1 MINATTSER
10 WVEAMAHLEVLEGFH
25 CGERFALPD
34 DAGVGRHPESFLCL
48 PEHHVSRH
56 HARLRRRGKTFVI
69 EDLQSSN
76 GIIVQGQRLLPQ
88 VPYELQDG
96 DEITIC
102 STRMVFRADALLP
115 KPSQLCRA
123 MSPALAAAEPMTKR
137 IALTGEGGTLR
148 LRMLTDDVSQPGVA
162 LTLDASMNWLEVSD
176 TEKHT
181 DKGLQEALKRL
192 QAMCQ
197 VSTALGAITDRET
210 LLAKILACL
219 FDIFPVAERAFIMLH
234 DKDSGRLV
242 PVVARMRHGT
252 AEPLEEVA
260 ISQTIVNEV
269 ALHKRSILSR
279 DALDDSRFNQNM
291 SVVDLSI
298 RSMMCTPLLINGEI
312 LGLVQVDTC
321 TTPRG
326 FTAEDLQVLTGISAQ
341 AAIAVKNL
349 QLYEAIEAETA
360 RRISLQRYFS
370 PGLVDMLMSGEV
382 TATLGGDAY
391 QGTILLA
398 DIIGFTAM
406 SEKLPPARVVAKL
419 NRYFSIM
426 QKVIYDHGGNVDK
439 FNGDG
444 LMAFWGVPRTGAHDE
459 SDAVLTA
466 IRMQQKLWP
475 FNLQLCAEG
484 QQPVY
489 MGIGLNS
496 GEFIAGN
503 IGSEDKIEFTLIG
516 DTVNL
521 TARIEHLA
529 GRYQVLVSEATWLP
543 IKDLVCAV
551 RLPPLMVK
559 GKSYPVTLYSIR
571 AIYNPHQGECALALP
586 CQVLDAQGNRM
597 GHGIL
602 TGSSPSDPGHRL
614 VFNTDL
620 PLASGDALTLQ
631 WVMPE
636 YDEPLQLT
644 TLVTSCATM
653 HHERA
658 CSYSQAQLTVT
669 DGTAA
674 TFLTPGSCLTATQTW
689 RPMRA

>member
-1 MINATTSER
+1 
-10 WVEAMAHLEVLEGFH
+10 MACLEVLEGFH
-25 CGERFALPD
+25 CGERFPLPD
-34 DAGVGRHPESFLCL
+34 DACIGRHPESFLCL
-48 PEHHVSRH
+48 PEHHVSRR
-56 HARLRRRGKTFVI
+56 HARLLRRGNTFVI
-69 EDLQSSN
+69 EDLRSSN
-76 GIIVQGQRLLPQ
+76 GVIVQGKRLLPQ
-88 VPYELQDG
+88 VPHELQDG
-96 DEITIC
+96 DEVLIC
-102 STRMVFRADALLP
+102 STRLVYRADALLP
-115 KPSQLCRA
+115 KPSLLPRVL
-123 MSPALAAAEPMTKR
+123 SPALIAAEPMTKR
-137 IALTGEGGTLR
+137 IALTGEGRALR
-148 LRMLTDDVSQPGVA
+148 LRMLTDDAAQPGVA
-162 LTLDASMNWLEVSD
+162 LTLDASMNWLEVRD
-176 TEKHT
+176 TEKRT

-210 LLAKILACL
+210 LFSKILACL
-219 FDIFPVAERAFIMLH
+219 FDIFPVAERAFIMLR
-234 DKDSGRLV
+234 DKGSDRLV
-242 PVVARMRHGT
+242 PVAARMRQGT

-291 SVVDLSI
+291 SVLDLSI
-298 RSMMCTPLLINGEI
+298 RSMMCAPLLINGEI

-370 PGLVDMLMSGEV
+370 PGLVEMLMSGEV
-382 TATLGGDAY
+382 TAALGGDAY

-406 SEKLPPARVVAKL
+406 SEKMPPARVVAKL
-419 NRYFSIM
+419 NRYFTIM

-439 FNGDG
+439 FNGDS
-444 LMAFWGVPRTGAHDE
+444 LMAFWGVPHAGAHDE

-475 FNLQLCAEG
+475 FNVQLCAEG
-484 QQPVY
+484 RQPVH

-543 IKDLVCAV
+543 MKDLVCAV
-551 RLPPLMVK
+551 RLPPVLVK
-559 GKSYPVTLYSIR
+559 GKSQPVILYSIR
-571 AIYNPHQGECALALP
+571 AIHDRRQGGCALALP
-586 CQVLDAQGNRM
+586 CQVLDAQGTCI

-602 TGSSPSDPGHRL
+602 TGSSPSASGHRL

-631 WVMPE
+631 WVLPE
-636 YDEPLQLT
+636 YDEPLRLA
-644 TLVTSCATM
+644 TLVTSCTTIR
-653 HHERA
+653 HEGT
-658 CSYSQAQLTVT
+658 CSYSQALLTVT
-669 DGTAA
+669 DGAAA

-689 RPMRA
+689 RPTRA

>member
-1 MINATTSER
+1 
-10 WVEAMAHLEVLEGFH
+10 MAHLEVLEGFH
-25 CGERFALPD
+25 CGESFPLPD

-56 HARLRRRGKTFVI
+56 HARLRRCGNTFVI

-76 GIIVQGQRLLPQ
+76 GVIVQGKRLPPQ
-88 VPYELQDG
+88 VPYALQDG
-96 DEITIC
+96 DEILIC
-102 STRMVFRADALLP
+102 STRMVFRADTLLP
-115 KPSQLCRA
+115 RSPQLPRTL
-123 MSPALAAAEPMTKR
+123 SSALIAPEPMTKR
-137 IALTGEGGTLR
+137 IVLTGEGEALR
-148 LRMLTDDVSQPGVA
+148 LRMLRDDAAQPGVA

-181 DKGLQEALKRL
+181 NQGLQEALKRL

-210 LLAKILACL
+210 LLSKILACL
-219 FDIFPVAERAFIMLH
+219 FDIFPVAERAFIMLR
-234 DKDSGRLV
+234 DKDSGQLV
-242 PVVARMRHGT
+242 PVVARMRQGT

-260 ISQTIVNEV
+260 ISQSIVNEV
-269 ALHKRSILSR
+269 VLHKRSILSR
-279 DALDDSRFNQNM
+279 DALEDSRFNQNM

-312 LGLVQVDTC
+312 LGLMQVDTC

-326 FTAEDLQVLTGISAQ
+326 FTVEDLQVLTGISAQ

-406 SEKLPPARVVAKL
+406 SEKMPPARVVAKL
-419 NRYFSIM
+419 NRYFTIM
-426 QKVIYDHGGNVDK
+426 QKVIYAHGGNVDK

-444 LMAFWGVPRTGAHDE
+444 LMAFWGVPRAGAHDE

-466 IRMQQKLWP
+466 IRMQQKLWL

-484 QQPVY
+484 RQPVH

-529 GRYQVLVSEATWLP
+529 GRYQVLVSEATWFP
-543 IKDLVCAV
+543 IKALVCAV
-551 RLPPLMVK
+551 RLPPMMVK
-559 GKSYPVTLYSIR
+559 GKSHPVTLYSIR
-571 AIYNPHQGECALALP
+571 AIHDRHQGGYALALP
-586 CQVLDAQGNRM
+586 CRVLDAQGNHM

-602 TGSSPSDPGHRL
+602 TGSSPGDPGHGL

-620 PLASGDALTLQ
+620 PLASGATLTLQ

-644 TLVTSCATM
+644 ALVTACTTM
-653 HHERA
+653 RHEGA
-658 CSYSQAQLTVT
+658 CSYSQALLAVT
-669 DGTAA
+669 DGAA
-674 TFLTPGSCLTATQTW
+674 AAFLTPGSCLTATQTW
-689 RPMRA
+689 RPTRA